1 MYRKLCAIIFS
12 VLLAVGILAVMVI
25 RVWDDLADALAYVR
39 PLYLIPACLICLCA
53 WFVRGG
59 RYQSILSRMQVSIS
73 LVFSTACIYIS
84 QTVNLIVPARL
95 GDLIRVVLLKHDYDA
110 TISQGLSSIVVERI
124 FDIISVA
131 VLGLCAVVFVLNA
144 PSWVLMLLVLPLVL
158 GGIFFLILILTGKVQ
173 TENKYIGYVL
183 TMMNEMRTA
192 SLTPRSACILAVTS
206 LGIWILDTAICSLV
220 ALMFGQDI
228 PFAIVLL
235 AVVAGNLVKAV
246 PLTPGGVGT
255 YEFALAIIFELAG
268 ISPAVST
275 LIAVID
281 HLIKNGITLIG
292 GAISIMYLGDWVIP
306 ELSESIKKRLKDD
319 S

>member
-1 MYRKLCAIIFS
+1 MYRKLCAIILS
-12 VLLAVGILAVMVI
+12 VALAVGILAVMVI

-39 PLYLIPACLICLCA
+39 PLYLIPACGICLCA

-59 RYQSILSRMQVSIS
+59 RYQTILSRMQVTIP
-73 LVFSTACIYIS
+73 LFFATACIFIS
-84 QTVNLIVPARL
+84 QTVNLVVPARL
-95 GDLIRVVLLKHDYDA
+95 GDLIRVVLLRHDYDA
-110 TISQGLSSIVVERI
+110 TVSRGLSSIVVERV

-144 PSWVLMLLVLPLVL
+144 PSWVLMLLITPLLL
-158 GGIFFLILILTGKVQ
+158 GGLFFLVLILTGRVQ
-173 TENKYIGYVL
+173 TENVYVGYIL
-183 TMMNEMRTA
+183 TMLREMRNA
-192 SLTPRSACILAVTS
+192 SLTPRSACILGGTS
-206 LGIWILDTAICSLV
+206 LFIWLLDTVICSLV
-220 ALMFGQDI
+220 AFMFGQEI
-228 PFAIVLL
+228 PFEIVLL

-255 YEFALAIIFELAG
+255 YEFALAVIFELAG
-268 ISPAVST
+268 TSPAVST

-292 GAISIMYLGDWVIP
+292 GAVSVLYLGDWVIP
-306 ELSESIKKRLKDD
+306 ELSESIRKRLKDE